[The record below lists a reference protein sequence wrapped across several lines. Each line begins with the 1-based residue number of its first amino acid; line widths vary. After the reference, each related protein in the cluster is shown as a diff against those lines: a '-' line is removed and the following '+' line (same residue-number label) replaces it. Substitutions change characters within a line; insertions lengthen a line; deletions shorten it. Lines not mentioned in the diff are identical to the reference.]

1 MFFMYIVADYDIV
14 SLKFNMIPFDKYLC
28 YFNTNLHDYIMGVK
42 SMLTSINIII
52 FIVYMVI
59 LMNKQTSEN
68 KKIKILNE
76 KLNHT
81 NEE

>member
-1 MFFMYIVADYDIV
+1 
-14 SLKFNMIPFDKYLC
+14 
-28 YFNTNLHDYIMGVK
+28 MGVK

-81 NEE
+81 NEELIDANYQLLETMQKLLRRWQRQKREIG